1 MDSLGCGADTAGDQ
15 EEMTT
20 HEQYADYWTI
30 MTVHTDSYNE
40 VEMRFEGK
48 EEIKLMR
55 KQVRVLVRQ
64 LEEWLERTKI

>member
-1 MDSLGCGADTAGDQ
+1 
-15 EEMTT
+15 MTT

-30 MTVHTDSYNE
+30 MTVHTDGYNE